1 MPWLNQV
8 SSVLEAW
15 YPGEQDG
22 AAIASVLLGPD
33 VGVAALVEAAADGN
47 QDAWKQAG
55 GQVRTNG
62 LGHRPATPTERCR
75 CR

>member
-47 QDAWKQAG
+47 QDAWNRLVDKFAPMVEAIAG
-55 GQVRTNG
+55 D
-62 LGHRPATPTERCR
+62 PTKRSQCR
-75 CR
+75 